1 MQETNDLHL
10 LSFSDPF
17 SCTVHIPSVDVENER
32 NPDYVIY
39 YAVYV
44 IRFGRVT

>member
-1 MQETNDLHL
+1 MIYIVLHMQDTNDLHL

-17 SCTVHIPSVDVENER
+17 SCTVRIRSVDVENEG

-39 YAVYV
+39 
-44 IRFGRVT
+44 